1 MTEYEDQTTDKNEQE
16 LNLFSEQV
24 RPEDAPTAP
33 ETDVS
38 STPPAGAPEAA
49 PAQDEVAIPP
59 TSEPEK
65 TAPASGDSPVV
76 APPPPRKQPAVQ
88 RPGIVSPRPGRVASS
103 PASAPPQKAHKPL
116 PHALQQNQTL
126 GQMLTFIRTA
136 RGLSIEDVS
145 FSTHI
150 RQEYLAELEADELLK
165 ALPRVYVSAYVRKLI
180 AVYDLSR
187 ADSELLLDKMHE
199 DKSLEAEEIPE
210 KLVESVNDGVMVN
223 EGENK
228 RIRNITIVFFS
239 VIGIVALAILW
250 LVVLVIVRYA
260 RTSDPVPGRTPAA
273 DNSGAVQPAEEPVS
287 QTIHMDESELDALIV
302 PETPSISIL
311 KMSKV
316 PGVRDTP

>member
-1 MTEYEDQTTDKNEQE
+1 MTEYEDPTDKNEQE

-126 GQMLTFIRTA
+126 GQMLTGIRNA
-136 RGLSIEDVS
+136 RGLSLEEVS
-145 FSTHI
+145 LSTRI
-150 RQEYLAELEADELLK
+150 RLEYLLELESDELLK
-165 ALPRVYVSAYVRKLI
+165 NLPPVYVSAYVRKL
-180 AVYDLSR
+180 AEVYDLS
-187 ADSELLLDKMHE
+187 ASDSEALIEKMRVETPE
-199 DKSLEAEEIPE
+199 DPEELPE
-210 KLVESVNDGVMVN
+210 KLVKSVN
-223 EGENK
+223 EGALVNENENK
-228 RIRNITIVFFS
+228 RIRYITIAFFTA
-239 VIGIVALAILW
+239 IGIVAAAILW
-250 LVVLVIVRYA
+250 LVILVIVHHVRA
-260 RTSDPVPGRTPAA
+260 SEPSRDPSAA
-273 DNSGAVQPAEEPVS
+273 VGGAFQPAEEPVS
-287 QTIHMDESELDALIV
+287 QTILLDESELDALIV
-302 PETPSISIL
+302 PETPSISVL
-311 KMSKV
+311 KMSKT
-316 PGVRDTP
+316 PGVRDMP